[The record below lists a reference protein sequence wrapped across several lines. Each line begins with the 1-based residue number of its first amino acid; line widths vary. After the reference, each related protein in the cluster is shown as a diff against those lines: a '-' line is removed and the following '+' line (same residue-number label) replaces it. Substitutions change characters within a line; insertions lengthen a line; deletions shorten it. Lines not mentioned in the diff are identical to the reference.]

1 MTCKVTVIKGGNS
14 SEREVSLATGS
25 QCASALISKGYKV
38 TEIDTKYEFLDHL
51 KQDRPDIVFN
61 ALHGRWGEDG
71 TIQGVLEW
79 LSLPYTHSGVLASAL
94 AMDKKKSKEIFRHE
108 GLPVSDGFIMEAKK
122 LELKHPIEPPYV
134 IKPNNEGSSVG
145 VLIISEEKLGQLKSS
160 LSKLP
165 KFVLVEPFV
174 RGKELTVAV
183 MDNRV
188 LTITDIVTSGWY
200 DYTAKYTEGQ
210 SEHIVPA
217 IIPENVKEACFDYA
231 LRAHNSI
238 GCRGLTRTD
247 FRWDDNLGVDGI
259 KILEINTQ
267 PGMTSTSLVPEQAKF
282 CGISFPDLCDWIV
295 KDASC
300 CR

>member
-238 GCRGLTRTD
+238 IRRE
-247 FRWDDNLGVDGI
+247 NYI
-259 KILEINTQ
+259 
-267 PGMTSTSLVPEQAKF
+267 
-282 CGISFPDLCDWIV
+282 
-295 KDASC
+295 
-300 CR
+300 